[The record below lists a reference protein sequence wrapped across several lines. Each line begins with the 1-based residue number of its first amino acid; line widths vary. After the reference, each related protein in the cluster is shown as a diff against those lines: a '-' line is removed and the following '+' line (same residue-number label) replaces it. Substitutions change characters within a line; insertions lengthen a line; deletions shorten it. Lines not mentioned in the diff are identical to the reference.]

1 MRPLSALSPD
11 AAQRIAGLATDV
23 DDTVLDHGELGTD
36 ALGALWAAREAGFP
50 VLVATGRS
58 VAFAEVLVRMWP
70 VIGAV
75 AENGALSVVR
85 RGHGIVRLDPR
96 EPDERARVRRRLEDI
111 VAEVR
116 GAFPD
121 ATFSDDASGRVS
133 DVTFDIGETR
143 HVPPAQV
150 AAMAALAESLGAR
163 TTTSSVHL
171 HLTLDQ
177 ADKASGILGFL
188 AAERGVDPTWAR
200 GRWAFVGDSVN
211 DAPAFAAFVHTF
223 GVANVRG
230 SVHALSVPPR
240 YVTVAPR
247 GRGFTELVSALL
259 SSHTAARPSSPSVS

>member
-1 MRPLSALSPD
+1 MRPLSALSSEE
-11 AAQRIAGLATDV
+11 ANRIAGLATDA
-23 DDTVLDHGELGTD
+23 DDTVLDHGELGIA
-36 ALGALWAAREAGFP
+36 ALTALWAAREAHFP

-85 RGHGIVRLDPR
+85 RGHGVVRLDPR
-96 EPDERARVRRRLEDI
+96 APDERARVRARLDGI

-116 GAFPD
+116 RAFPD
-121 ATFSDDASGRVS
+121 ATLSDDASGRVS

-143 HVPPAQV
+143 QVPRVQV
-150 AAMAALAESLGAR
+150 AAMAALAVRLGAR

-177 ADKASGILGFL
+177 ADKASGVLSFL

-200 GRWAFVGDSVN
+200 GRWAYVGDSVN
-211 DAPAFAAFVHTF
+211 DAPAFAAFAPTF
-223 GVANVRG
+223 GVANVDS
-230 SVHALSVPPR
+230 SVRALSVPPR
-240 YVTVAPR
+240 YVTEAPR
-247 GRGFTELVSALL
+247 GGGFAELMSVLL
-259 SSHTAARPSSPSVS
+259 SSRGSSSQSSS